1 MWLVMLDAAVSVCR
15 SRPENA
21 GCLEYKIR
29 PPWQKQYLV
38 GRGIDSGS
46 ERTEKYL
53 SETEGK
59 TSSVDKIFN

>member
-29 PPWQKQYLV
+29 GHP
-38 GRGIDSGS
+38 
-46 ERTEKYL
+46 
-53 SETEGK
+53 GK
-59 TSSVDKIFN
+59 NSI